1 MGVKIGELRSTHP
14 RTAKEITKS
23 FGNPLNNLPER
34 INQGL
39 KIKDISLIKR
49 RRESKINFLLEEDK
63 ENLEQRE
70 KRELGR
76 VQGKMSSKLT
86 LGRISSKRISLL
98 QL

>member
-1 MGVKIGELRSTHP
+1 M
-14 RTAKEITKS
+14 
-23 FGNPLNNLPER
+23 PER

>member
-1 MGVKIGELRSTHP
+1 
-14 RTAKEITKS
+14 
-23 FGNPLNNLPER
+23 LPER

-49 RRESKINFLLEEDK
+49 RRESKINLLLEEDK

>member
-1 MGVKIGELRSTHP
+1 MKIGELKSTHP
-14 RTAKEITKS
+14 RTAKEIMKS
-23 FGNPLNNLPER
+23 FGNPLSNLTER

-49 RRESKINFLLEEDK
+49 RRESKINLLLEEDK

-70 KRELGR
+70 KRELDR
-76 VQGKMSSKLT
+76 AEGKMISKLA

>member
-1 MGVKIGELRSTHP
+1 M
-14 RTAKEITKS
+14 
-23 FGNPLNNLPER
+23 PER

-49 RRESKINFLLEEDK
+49 RRESKINLLLEEDK